1 MKETSNMRKTKIS
14 LSMLVVFSILLLT
27 ACSGLTMNTSTPTNT
42 PLAQQALAS
51 APLQQATAAPTQA
64 PAATAA
70 NDNSNQPAANAAAAS
85 PQDIMNAMQA
95 TLENIYNQMSP
106 SVVSIS
112 VVTQQQP
119 SQSQIPSPFFGFP
132 GLPNQ
137 QQTPQYSQALGSGFV
152 WDKQGHIVTNNHV
165 VEGATQIEVSFKSGT
180 TVQASVVGTDSSN
193 DLAVIKVDM
202 PADQLQPVT
211 LGDST
216 QVKVGQMVVAI
227 GNPFGEQWTM
237 TSGIVS
243 GLGRTLPAGNSQNTN
258 GPQYTIPDIIQTDA
272 PINPGN
278 SGGVLTD
285 LNGKVLGVTS
295 AIESPVQ
302 ANSGIGFVIPSAIV
316 QKEVPVLIQTGHYDH
331 PYLGIS
337 GTTLTPDLA
346 QAMNLETNQKGALVE
361 QVTAG
366 GPAAKAGLI
375 GSTRQVQILGQ
386 TALVGGD
393 VITAVNGQE
402 VNSMDDLIAYLN
414 DNTSVGQTVTL
425 TVLRD
430 GKQTSVDVILGA
442 RPGSQSNPS
451 AFAQTGGQLQLGIAG
466 VALTSQIAQAMK
478 LQANQQG
485 VLIEQVTSGSPA
497 DKAGLRGS
505 YMPMAI
511 NGQQILVG
519 GDVITSIDSQSVAQ
533 PSDIQAYLAQ
543 AQAGQQVNLNIIRN
557 GQPMQVGVTLEASA
571 TQTP

>member
-1 MKETSNMRKTKIS
+1 MRKSRFS
-14 LSMLVVFSILLLT
+14 LSMLVIFSMLLLT
-27 ACSGLTMNTSTPTNT
+27 ACSGLNASASNSNNSQG
-42 PLAQQALAS
+42 QQAVVS

-70 NDNSNQPAANAAAAS
+70 SNNGNQPAASASAAS
-85 PQDIMNAMQA
+85 AQSVMDAMQT
-95 TLENIYNQMSP
+95 TLENIYNQVRP

-132 GLPNQ
+132 GVPNQ
-137 QQTPQYSQALGSGFV
+137 PQTPQYGQALGSGFV

-165 VEGATQIEVSFKSGT
+165 VEGATQIEVSFSDGT
-180 TVQASVVGTDSSN
+180 NVQAKVVGTDPSN
-193 DLAVIKVDM
+193 DLAVIKVDV

-243 GLGRTLPAGNSQNTN
+243 GMGRTLPAGNSQNTT

-285 LNGKVLGVTS
+285 LSGNVLGVTS

-346 QAMNLETNQKGALVE
+346 KAMNLSANQKGALVE
-361 QVTAG
+361 QVTANS
-366 GPAAKAGLI
+366 PAAKAGLI

-386 TALVGGD
+386 TVLVGGD
-393 VITAVNGQE
+393 IITAVNGQT
-402 VNSMDDLIAYLN
+402 VNSIDDLIAYLN

-425 TVLRD
+425 TVLRN
-430 GKQTSVDVILGA
+430 GKETSVDITLGS
-442 RPGSQSNPS
+442 RPSSQSNPVAS
-451 AFAQTGGQLQLGIAG
+451 SQPVGQLQLGVVG
-466 VALTSQIAQAMK
+466 MGLTSGIAQAMN
-478 LQANQQG
+478 LPADQQG
-485 VLIEQVTSGSPA
+485 VLIEQVASGSPA

-505 YMPMAI
+505 YMPATV

-519 GDVITSIDSQSVAQ
+519 GDVITQIDNQSIAQ
-533 PSDIQAYLAQ
+533 PNDIRSYLAQ
-543 AQAGQQVNLNIIRN
+543 AQAGQQINLEIIRN
-557 GQPMQVGVTLEASA
+557 GQQKQVSLTLEASSA
-571 TQTP
+571 QTP

>member
-1 MKETSNMRKTKIS
+1 MRKSRFS
-14 LSMLVVFSILLLT
+14 LSMLVIFSMLLLT
-27 ACSGLTMNTSTPTNT
+27 ACSGLNASASNSNNSQG
-42 PLAQQALAS
+42 QQAVVS
-51 APLQQATAAPTQA
+51 APLQQATTAPTQA
-64 PAATAA
+64 PDATAA
-70 NDNSNQPAANAAAAS
+70 SNNGNQPAASASAAS
-85 PQDIMNAMQA
+85 AQSVMDAMQT
-95 TLENIYNQMSP
+95 TLENIYNQVRP

-137 QQTPQYSQALGSGFV
+137 PQTPQYGQALGSGFV

-165 VEGATQIEVSFKSGT
+165 VEGATQIEVSFSDGT
-180 TVQASVVGTDSSN
+180 NVQAKVVGTDPSN
-193 DLAVIKVDM
+193 DLAVIKVDV

-243 GLGRTLPAGNSQNTN
+243 GLGRTLPAGNSQNTT

-285 LNGKVLGVTS
+285 LSGKVLGVTS

-316 QKEVPVLIQTGHYDH
+316 QKEVPVLIQSGHYDH

-346 QAMNLETNQKGALVE
+346 KAMNLSANQKGALVE
-361 QVTAG
+361 QVTANS
-366 GPAAKAGLI
+366 PAAKAGLI

-386 TALVGGD
+386 AVLVGGD
-393 VITAVNGQE
+393 LITAVNGQT
-402 VNSMDDLIAYLN
+402 VNSIDDLIAYLN

-425 TVLRD
+425 TVLRN
-430 GKQTSVDVILGA
+430 GKETSVDITLGS
-442 RPGSQSNPS
+442 RPSSQSNPVAS
-451 AFAQTGGQLQLGIAG
+451 SQPVGQLQLGVVG
-466 VALTSQIAQAMK
+466 MGLTSGIAQAMN
-478 LQANQQG
+478 LPADQQG
-485 VLIEQVTSGSPA
+485 VLIEQVASGSPA

-505 YMPMAI
+505 YMPATV

-519 GDVITSIDSQSVAQ
+519 GDVITQIDNQSIAQ
-533 PSDIQAYLAQ
+533 PNDIRSYLAQ
-543 AQAGQQVNLNIIRN
+543 AQAGQQINLEIIRN
-557 GQPMQVGVTLEASA
+557 GQQKQVSVTLEASSA
-571 TQTP
+571 QTP

>member
-1 MKETSNMRKTKIS
+1 MRKSRFSI
-14 LSMLVVFSILLLT
+14 SMLVVFSMLLLT
-27 ACSGLTMNTSTPTNT
+27 ACSGLN
-42 PLAQQALAS
+42 AS
-51 APLQQATAAPTQA
+51 ASNSNNSQGQPAAAAAPLQQATAAPTQA

-70 NDNSNQPAANAAAAS
+70 NNNGNQPAASAANPSA
-85 PQDIMNAMQA
+85 QGVMDAMQT
-95 TLENIYNQMSP
+95 TLENIYNQVRP

-112 VVTQQQP
+112 VVTQQQS
-119 SQSQIPSPFFGFP
+119 SQSQAPSPFYGFP

-165 VEGATQIEVSFKSGT
+165 VEGATQIEVSFSNGT
-180 TVQASVVGTDSSN
+180 NVQASVVGTNSSN
-193 DLAVIKVDM
+193 DLAVIKVDV
-202 PADQLQPVT
+202 PADQLQPVS

-243 GLGRTLPAGNSQNTN
+243 GLGRTLPAGNNQNTN

-346 QAMNLETNQKGALVE
+346 KAMNLNANQKGALVE

-375 GSTRQVQILGQ
+375 GSTRQVQISGQ

-393 VITAVNGQE
+393 VITAVNGQA

-414 DNTSVGQTVTL
+414 DNTSVGQKVTL
-425 TVLRD
+425 TVLRN
-430 GKQTSVDVILGA
+430 GKETSVDITLGS
-442 RPGSQSNPS
+442 RPSSQSNPVAAS
-451 AFAQTGGQLQLGIAG
+451 QPVGQLQLGVIG
-466 VALTSQIAQAMK
+466 VALTSGIAQAIN
-478 LQANQQG
+478 LPANQQG
-485 VLIEQVTSGSPA
+485 VLIEQVASGSLA

-505 YMPMAI
+505 YMPSTV

-519 GDVITSIDSQSVAQ
+519 GDVITNIDSQSVTQ
-533 PSDIQAYLAQ
+533 PGDIQSYLAQ
-543 AQAGQQVNLNIIRN
+543 AQADSKSTWAL
-557 GQPMQVGVTLEASA
+557 SA
-571 TQTP
+571 MDSRCR

>member
-1 MKETSNMRKTKIS
+1 MRKSRFSI
-14 LSMLVVFSILLLT
+14 SMLVVFSMLILT
-27 ACSGLTMNTSTPTNT
+27 ACSGLNLGASNSAS
-42 PLAQQALAS
+42 AQGQQGLAS

-64 PAATAA
+64 PAATATGS
-70 NDNSNQPAANAAAAS
+70 NGNQPAASTSTAS
-85 PQDIMNAMQA
+85 SQNLLDAMQT
-95 TLENIYNQMSP
+95 TLENIYNQVRP

-112 VVTQQQP
+112 VTSQQQSTQ
-119 SQSQIPSPFFGFP
+119 SQSPFPFFGFP
-132 GLPNQ
+132 GGSNQ

-165 VEGATQIEVSFKSGT
+165 VEGATQIEVTFSNGT
-180 TVQASVVGTDSSN
+180 TVNATVVGSDSSN

-202 PADQLQPVT
+202 PADQLQPIT

-237 TSGIVS
+237 TTGIIS
-243 GLGRTLPAGNSQNTN
+243 GLGRTLPSGNSQNTN

-295 AIESPVQ
+295 AIESPVN
-302 ANSGIGFVIPSAIV
+302 ASSGIGFVIPSAIV

-346 QAMNLETNQKGALVE
+346 KAMNLDANQKGALIE

-375 GSTRQVQILGQ
+375 GSTRQVTILGQ
-386 TALVGGD
+386 TVQVGGD
-393 VITAVNGQE
+393 VITAVNGQA
-402 VNSMDDLIAYLN
+402 VNSIDDLIAYLN
-414 DNTSVGQTVTL
+414 DNTSVGQTVTM
-425 TVLRD
+425 TVLRN
-430 GKQTSVDVILGA
+430 GKETSVDVTLGS
-442 RPGSQSNPS
+442 RPSSQSNPT
-451 AFAQTGGQLQLGIAG
+451 ANTQPVGQLQLGVTG
-466 VALTSQIAQAMK
+466 VALTSEIAQAMN
-478 LQANQQG
+478 LPANQQG
-485 VLIEQVTSGSPA
+485 VLIEQVVSGSPA

-505 YMPMAI
+505 YMPLTV
-511 NGQQILVG
+511 NGQQILIG
-519 GDVITSIDSQSVAQ
+519 GDVISGIDSQSIAQ
-533 PSDIQAYLAQ
+533 PSDIRAYLSQ
-543 AQAGQQVNLNIIRN
+543 AQAGQKASLTILRN
-557 GQPMQVGVTLEASA
+557 GQQIQVSVTLEANS

>member
-1 MKETSNMRKTKIS
+1 MRKSKIS
-14 LSMLVVFSILLLT
+14 LSMLVVFSMLLLT
-27 ACSGLTMNTSTPTNT
+27 ACSGLPMSASNPTSKPGG
-42 PLAQQALAS
+42 QALAS

-64 PAATAA
+64 PVATTTGTS
-70 NDNSNQPAANAAAAS
+70 SNQPAASAPPAS
-85 PQDIMNAMQA
+85 AQSALDAMQT
-95 TLENIYNQMSP
+95 TLETIYNQVRP

-112 VVTQQQP
+112 VVVQQQA
-119 SQSQIPSPFFGFP
+119 SQSQVPSPFFGFP

-137 QQTPQYSQALGSGFV
+137 QTPQYNNALGSGFV

-165 VEGATQIEVSFKSGT
+165 VEGATQIEVSFSSGT
-180 TVQASVVGTDSSN
+180 TVQATVVGTDPSN

-243 GLGRTLPAGNSQNTN
+243 GLGRTLPAGNSQDAN

-278 SGGVLTD
+278 SGGVLV
-285 LNGKVLGVTS
+285 NIQGQVIGVTA
-295 AIESPVQ
+295 AIESST
-302 ANSGIGFVIPSAIV
+302 NSSSGIGFVIPSAIV
-316 QKEVPVLIQTGHYDH
+316 QKEIPVLIQTGHYDH

-346 QAMNLETNQKGALVE
+346 KAMNLDANQKGALVE

-366 GPAAKAGLI
+366 GPAAKAGIL

-393 VITAVNGQE
+393 VISAVNGQA
-402 VNSMDDLIAYLN
+402 VNGMDDLIAYLN
-414 DNTSVGQTVTL
+414 DNTSVGQTVSL
-425 TVLRD
+425 TILRD
-430 GKQTSVDVILGA
+430 GKQTSVDVTLGT
-442 RPGSQSNPS
+442 RPGSQSNQVAASQPV
-451 AFAQTGGQLQLGIAG
+451 GQLQLGVVG
-466 VALTSQIAQAMK
+466 VALTQEIAQAMN
-478 LQANQQG
+478 LPANQHG
-485 VLIEQVTSGSPA
+485 VLIEQVSSGSPA

-505 YMPMAI
+505 YMPMTV

-519 GDVITSIDSQSVAQ
+519 GDVITDIDSQSVSQ
-533 PSDIQAYLAQ
+533 PSDIQSYLAQ
-543 AQAGQQVNLNIIRN
+543 AQAGQRANLGIIRN
-557 GQPMQVGVTLEASA
+557 GQQLQVSVTLEASS

>member
-1 MKETSNMRKTKIS
+1 MRKSRFS
-14 LSMLVVFSILLLT
+14 LSMLVIFSMLLLT
-27 ACSGLTMNTSTPTNT
+27 ACSGLNASASNSNNSQG
-42 PLAQQALAS
+42 QQAVVF
-51 APLQQATAAPTQA
+51 APLQQATTAPTQA
-64 PAATAA
+64 PDATAA
-70 NDNSNQPAANAAAAS
+70 SNNGNQPAASASAAS
-85 PQDIMNAMQA
+85 AQSVMDAMQT
-95 TLENIYNQMSP
+95 TLENIYNQVRP

-137 QQTPQYSQALGSGFV
+137 PQTPQYGQALGSGFV

-165 VEGATQIEVSFKSGT
+165 VEGATQIEVSFSDGT
-180 TVQASVVGTDSSN
+180 NVQAKVVGTDPSN
-193 DLAVIKVDM
+193 DLAVIKVDV

-243 GLGRTLPAGNSQNTN
+243 GLGRTLPAGNSQNTT

-285 LNGKVLGVTS
+285 LSGKVLGVTS

-316 QKEVPVLIQTGHYDH
+316 QKEVPVLIQSGHYDH

-346 QAMNLETNQKGALVE
+346 KAMNLSANQKGALVE
-361 QVTAG
+361 QVTANS
-366 GPAAKAGLI
+366 PAAKAGLI

-386 TALVGGD
+386 AVLVGGD
-393 VITAVNGQE
+393 LITAVNGQT
-402 VNSMDDLIAYLN
+402 VNSIDDLIAYLN

-425 TVLRD
+425 TVLRN
-430 GKQTSVDVILGA
+430 GKETSVDITLGS
-442 RPGSQSNPS
+442 RPSSQSNPVAS
-451 AFAQTGGQLQLGIAG
+451 SQPVGQLQLGVVG
-466 VALTSQIAQAMK
+466 MGLTSGIAQAMN
-478 LQANQQG
+478 LPADQQG
-485 VLIEQVTSGSPA
+485 VLIEQVASGSPA

-505 YMPMAI
+505 YMPATV

-519 GDVITSIDSQSVAQ
+519 GDVITQIDNQSIAQ
-533 PSDIQAYLAQ
+533 PNDIRSYLAQ
-543 AQAGQQVNLNIIRN
+543 AQAGQQINLEIIRN
-557 GQPMQVGVTLEASA
+557 GQQKQVSVTLEASSA
-571 TQTP
+571 QTP

>member
-1 MKETSNMRKTKIS
+1 MRKSRFSIS
-14 LSMLVVFSILLLT
+14 LLVVFSMLLLA
-27 ACSGLTMNTSTPTNT
+27 ACSGLNSSASNSTSTPG
-42 PLAQQALAS
+42 QQALAS
-51 APLQQATAAPTQA
+51 APLQQATVAPTQA
-64 PAATAA
+64 PAATATG
-70 NDNSNQPAANAAAAS
+70 NNGNQPAASAS
-85 PQDIMNAMQA
+85 TASSQSLLDAMQT
-95 TLENIYNQMSP
+95 TLENIYNQVRP

-112 VVTQQQP
+112 VASQQQSSP
-119 SQSQIPSPFFGFP
+119 SQLPFPFFGFP
-132 GLPNQ
+132 GGPNQ

-165 VEGATQIEVSFKSGT
+165 VEGATQIEVTFSSGT
-180 TVQASVVGTDSSN
+180 TVNATVVGSDSSN

-202 PADQLQPVT
+202 PADQLQPVA

-237 TSGIVS
+237 TTGIVS

-295 AIESPVQ
+295 AIESPVN
-302 ANSGIGFVIPSAIV
+302 ASSGIGFVIPSAIV

-346 QAMNLETNQKGALVE
+346 KAMNLNANQKGALIE

-375 GSTRQVQILGQ
+375 GSARQVTILGQ
-386 TALVGGD
+386 NVQVGGD
-393 VITAVNGQE
+393 VITAVNGHAI
-402 VNSMDDLIAYLN
+402 NSIDDLIAYLN
-414 DNTSVGQTVTL
+414 DNTSVGQTVTM
-425 TVLRD
+425 TVLRN
-430 GKQTSVDVILGA
+430 GKETNVDVTLGS
-442 RPGSQSNPS
+442 RPSSQSNPT
-451 AFAQTGGQLQLGIAG
+451 AVTQPVGQLQLGVTG
-466 VALTSQIAQAMK
+466 VALTPEIDKAMN
-478 LQANQQG
+478 LPTDQQG
-485 VLIEQVTSGSPA
+485 VLIEQVASGSPA

-505 YMPMAI
+505 YMPLTV
-511 NGQQILVG
+511 NGQQILIG
-519 GDVITSIDSQSVAQ
+519 GDVITGIDSQSVAQ
-533 PSDIQAYLAQ
+533 PSDIRSYLAQ
-543 AQAGQQVNLNIIRN
+543 TQAGQQATLSILRN
-557 GQPMQVGVTLEASA
+557 GQPMQVSISLEANS
-571 TQTP
+571 TQAP

>member
-1 MKETSNMRKTKIS
+1 MRKSRIS
-14 LSMLVVFSILLLT
+14 FSMLVVFSMLLLT
-27 ACSGLTMNTSTPTNT
+27 ACSGLNLSASKPTSTP
-42 PLAQQALAS
+42 AQQALAS
-51 APLQQATAAPTQA
+51 APLQQATAVPTQA
-64 PAATAA
+64 PAATATST
-70 NDNSNQPAANAAAAS
+70 NSTQPAANASS
-85 PQDIMNAMQA
+85 PSTQSILDAMQT
-95 TLENIYNQMSP
+95 TLENIYNQVRP

-112 VVTQQQP
+112 VVTQQS
-119 SQSQIPSPFFGFP
+119 SQSQVPSPFFGFP

-137 QQTPQYSQALGSGFV
+137 QQTPQYGQALGSGFV

-165 VEGATQIEVSFKSGT
+165 VDGATQIEVSFSSGT
-180 TVQASVVGTDSSN
+180 TVHATVVGTDSSN

-202 PADQLQPVT
+202 PADQLQPVV
-211 LGDST
+211 LGDSS

-316 QKEVPVLIQTGHYDH
+316 QKEVPVLIQTGTYDH

-346 QAMNLETNQKGALVE
+346 KAMNLDANQKGALVE
-361 QVTAG
+361 QVTSG
-366 GPAAKAGLI
+366 GPAAKAGII
-375 GSTRQVQILGQ
+375 GSTRQVQSLGQ
-386 TALVGGD
+386 TVLVGGD
-393 VITAVNGQE
+393 VITAVNGQA
-402 VNSMDDLIAYLN
+402 VNGMDDLIAYLN

-425 TVLRD
+425 TVLRN
-430 GKQTSVDVILGA
+430 GKETSVDVTLGS
-442 RPGSQSNPS
+442 RPNSQTNQVAASQPV
-451 AFAQTGGQLQLGIAG
+451 GRLQLGVIG
-466 VALTSQIAQAMK
+466 IALTSEINQAMN
-478 LQANQQG
+478 LPANQQG
-485 VLIEQVTSGSPA
+485 VLIEQVASGSPA

-505 YMPMAI
+505 YMPTAI

-519 GDVITSIDSQSVAQ
+519 GDVITEIDSQSVAQ
-533 PSDIQAYLAQ
+533 PSDLQSYLAQ
-543 AQAGQQVNLNIIRN
+543 ARAGQQVNLSIIRN
-557 GQPMQVGVTLEASA
+557 GQPLQVSMTLETSS

>member
-1 MKETSNMRKTKIS
+1 MRKS
-14 LSMLVVFSILLLT
+14 RFSFSMLVIFATLLLT
-27 ACSGLTMNTSTPTNT
+27 ACSGLNASANNSASTST
-42 PLAQQALAS
+42 QQASAS
-51 APLQQATAAPTQA
+51 APLQQATAAPTQT
-64 PAATAA
+64 PAATAVGP
-70 NDNSNQPAANAAAAS
+70 NGNQPAASS
-85 PQDIMNAMQA
+85 PSTQNVMDAMQS
-95 TLENIYNQMSP
+95 TLENIYNQVRP

-112 VVTQQQP
+112 VETQQQS

-165 VEGATQIEVSFKSGT
+165 VDGASQIEVSFSGGT
-180 TVQASVVGTDSSN
+180 TVSAKVVGTDSSN

-202 PADQLQPVT
+202 PAAQLQPVT

-216 QVKVGQMVVAI
+216 KVKVGQMVVAI

-285 LNGKVLGVTS
+285 LSGKVLGVTS

-302 ANSGIGFVIPSAIV
+302 ASSGIGFVIPSAIV
-316 QKEVPVLIQTGHYDH
+316 QKEIPVLIKSGTYDH

-346 QAMNLETNQKGALVE
+346 KAMNLNSNQKGALVE

-366 GPAAKAGLI
+366 GPADKAGILA
-375 GSTRQVQILGQ
+375 STRQIQVLGQ
-386 TALVGGD
+386 TELVGGD
-393 VITAVNGQE
+393 VITAVNGKA
-402 VNSMDDLIAYLN
+402 VNGIDDLIAYLN
-414 DNTSVGQTVTL
+414 DNTSVGQSVTL
-425 TVLRD
+425 TVLRN
-430 GKQTSVDVILGA
+430 GKETSVDVTLGS

-451 AFAQTGGQLQLGIAG
+451 AVTQPVGQLQLGVVG
-466 VALTSQIAQAMK
+466 LALTSEIAQTMN
-478 LQANQQG
+478 LPANQQG
-485 VLIEQVTSGSPA
+485 VLIEQVASGSPA

-505 YMPMAI
+505 YMPATV

-519 GDVITSIDSQSVAQ
+519 GDIITQIDSQSVAQ
-533 PSDIQAYLAQ
+533 LGDIQSYLAQ
-543 AQAGQQVNLNIIRN
+543 AQAGQQANLGIIRN
-557 GQPMQVGVTLEASA
+557 GQPLQVSVTLEASS
-571 TQTP
+571 TP

>member
-1 MKETSNMRKTKIS
+1 MRKSRFS
-14 LSMLVVFSILLLT
+14 LSMLVIFSMLLLT
-27 ACSGLTMNTSTPTNT
+27 ACSGLNASASNSNNSQG
-42 PLAQQALAS
+42 QQAVVS

-70 NDNSNQPAANAAAAS
+70 SNNGNQPAASASAAS
-85 PQDIMNAMQA
+85 AQSVMDAMQT
-95 TLENIYNQMSP
+95 TLENIYNQVRP

-132 GLPNQ
+132 GVPNQ
-137 QQTPQYSQALGSGFV
+137 PQTPQYGQALGSGFV

-165 VEGATQIEVSFKSGT
+165 VEGATQIEVSFSDGT
-180 TVQASVVGTDSSN
+180 NVQAKVVGTDPSN
-193 DLAVIKVDM
+193 DLAVIKVDV

-243 GLGRTLPAGNSQNTN
+243 GMGRTLPAGNSQNTT

-285 LNGKVLGVTS
+285 LSGNVLGVTS

-346 QAMNLETNQKGALVE
+346 KAMNLSANQKGALVE
-361 QVTAG
+361 QVTANS
-366 GPAAKAGLI
+366 PAAKAGLI

-386 TALVGGD
+386 TVLVGGD
-393 VITAVNGQE
+393 IITAVNGQT
-402 VNSMDDLIAYLN
+402 VNSIDDLIAYLN

-425 TVLRD
+425 TVLRN
-430 GKQTSVDVILGA
+430 GKETSVDITLGS
-442 RPGSQSNPS
+442 RPSSQSNPVAS
-451 AFAQTGGQLQLGIAG
+451 SQPVGQLQLGVVG
-466 VALTSQIAQAMK
+466 MGLTSGIAQAMN
-478 LQANQQG
+478 LPADQQG
-485 VLIEQVTSGSPA
+485 VLIEQVASGSPA

-505 YMPMAI
+505 YMPATV

-519 GDVITSIDSQSVAQ
+519 GDVITQIDNQSIAQ
-533 PSDIQAYLAQ
+533 PNDIRSYLAQ
-543 AQAGQQVNLNIIRN
+543 AQAGQQIDLEIIRN
-557 GQPMQVGVTLEASA
+557 GQQKQVSVTLEASSA
-571 TQTP
+571 QTP